1 MLDKFSKALVIGGL
15 LAMSGLAHVS
25 HAQDRSGKE
34 VVDAVCASC
43 HRTIDPLGFAF
54 DHFDAI
60 GAWRTE
66 ERVDGGKGANPP
78 VNASGVLSDGRAFDG
93 PDEFKAL
100 LAADL
105 DRFAEAFVGQL
116 ATFAL
121 RRVMTV
127 DDAPRI
133 KAIAEAAKAD
143 GYPLRAILENFVT
156 SDLFLQR

>member
-1 MLDKFSKALVIGGL
+1 M
-15 LAMSGLAHVS
+15 
-25 HAQDRSGKE
+25 
-34 VVDAVCASC
+34 CASC

-93 PDEFKAL
+93 PDEFKSL

-143 GYPLRAILENFVT
+143 DYPLRAILENFVI

>member
-1 MLDKFSKALVIGGL
+1 M
-15 LAMSGLAHVS
+15 
-25 HAQDRSGKE
+25 
-34 VVDAVCASC
+34 
-43 HRTIDPLGFAF
+43 
-54 DHFDAI
+54 
-60 GAWRTE
+60 
-66 ERVDGGKGANPP
+66 
-78 VNASGVLSDGRAFDG
+78 NASGVLSDGRAFEG

-127 DDAPRI
+127 DDAPQI